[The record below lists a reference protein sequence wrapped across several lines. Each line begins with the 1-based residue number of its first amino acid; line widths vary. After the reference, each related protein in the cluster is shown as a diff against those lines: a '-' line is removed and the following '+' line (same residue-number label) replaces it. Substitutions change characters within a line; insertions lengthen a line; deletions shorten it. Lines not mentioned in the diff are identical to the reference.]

1 MRGGVRLGKRTI
13 KTFLCITALLVSVT
27 FSAVGC
33 GGSGNGGSEG
43 QKDGQKTETQEEKS
57 QETAALGSEEQQ
69 ETGGTPEIQSEI
81 QKILGPAIGEAESGG
96 DENGVSGAKK
106 ADGQTG
112 ETQKDGAGSQ
122 ITENKED
129 GAGSQITE
137 NKEDGAG
144 SQETEN
150 KESGAG
156 ANETENKEEVTE
168 AQTVTGDK
176 EGSGEQQE
184 PGDGGQ
190 EAAGRNKWFMIA
202 VGAAILVVAA
212 GIFLAGF
219 RRKGKKDEGSMAA
232 DKKQLSPKESGE
244 RKRQDAGNGPQKS
257 PGIAEK
263 SSRDIPSSFGWGDG
277 GFAVRIGNAHHIGA
291 RQNQQDS
298 FSISDVTDD
307 KLCRERGIF
316 AVVADGMGGLSN
328 GAQIS
333 ATVTSSMQ
341 SSFLTGGPAEPSM
354 KLLEMLHYANRQVND
369 YLRWNPGTQSGS
381 TVVAVL
387 IKGASMHFISVGDSR
402 IYLCRG
408 KTLTQLNREHTYAS
422 DLDEKAAKGEISL
435 EEAMSDPQRKALT
448 SYIGM
453 GELAKIDRSVHP
465 FQLVPGDR
473 ILLMSDGVF
482 GTLTAK
488 EIWEAVQTDA
498 YHGAERI
505 EQLVLAKNKA
515 SQDNFTAVVIECVGD
530 VQYEKG

>member
-1 MRGGVRLGKRTI
+1 
-13 KTFLCITALLVSVT
+13 
-27 FSAVGC
+27 
-33 GGSGNGGSEG
+33 
-43 QKDGQKTETQEEKS
+43 
-57 QETAALGSEEQQ
+57 
-69 ETGGTPEIQSEI
+69 
-81 QKILGPAIGEAESGG
+81 
-96 DENGVSGAKK
+96 
-106 ADGQTG
+106 
-112 ETQKDGAGSQ
+112 
-122 ITENKED
+122 
-129 GAGSQITE
+129 
-137 NKEDGAG
+137 
-144 SQETEN
+144 
-150 KESGAG
+150 
-156 ANETENKEEVTE
+156 
-168 AQTVTGDK
+168 
-176 EGSGEQQE
+176 
-184 PGDGGQ
+184 
-190 EAAGRNKWFMIA
+190 
-202 VGAAILVVAA
+202 
-212 GIFLAGF
+212 
-219 RRKGKKDEGSMAA
+219 
-232 DKKQLSPKESGE
+232 
-244 RKRQDAGNGPQKS
+244 
-257 PGIAEK
+257 
-263 SSRDIPSSFGWGDG
+263 
-277 GFAVRIGNAHHIGA
+277 
-291 RQNQQDS
+291 
-298 FSISDVTDD
+298 
-307 KLCRERGIF
+307 
-316 AVVADGMGGLSN
+316 MGGLSN